1 METQSQNPFASSGL
15 FVSTANVWTPFKMS
29 FEGFAGAG
37 KTLTMCCIALGIWE
51 AEGKTGNIVLVDTE
65 RSAKFIVPFFH
76 QFGLIEGKNF
86 FVTHTRDLQRWGQI
100 LAMAESVRG
109 TIMLTDTV
117 SHVYEEMMIQFE
129 RDNGRK
135 VKYPQDAMIIKPM
148 WKEKFS
154 TPFLKANNCH
164 LLFTGRAAW
173 EYTMQEDEDT
183 GKKSFN
189 ATGVKMRGDNELA
202 YEPDVVVLME
212 RLQKITTDGVETAR
226 CATILKDRS
235 RLIDGQQ
242 FIFKAFEPGK
252 DKEGQARVWQQFEP
266 VFKLLASGNQT
277 AQPQTEADKA
287 MGPLFQKGNGE
298 AWYQQKL
305 RAERTVEE
313 IKGVFEQWG
322 LGGTGAVEKAIRAN
336 LYMLI
341 FNNRTTA
348 ALAEMKPDELQAGFE
363 VIEFLA
369 RYVARNMEF
378 VEKMFKSGEHEK
390 LHAYLADAQKEYL
403 EHMAQAPTLESQS
416 DQIPDLDVPTEPK
429 PTAKQSAQ
437 ELAFE
442 TIHSGIMN
450 ALTQAQADELFNV
463 TYAGQIAAMELPE
476 RKRLNQA
483 RLARKRQIK
492 NGGQAALV

>member
-1 METQSQNPFASSGL
+1 MSENTTAYGQDNPFAKSGL

-86 FVTHTRDLQRWGQI
+86 FVTHTRSLQRWGEI
-100 LAMAESVRG
+100 LALAESRRG

-135 VKYPQDAMIIKPM
+135 VKYPQDAMVIKPM

-154 TPFLKANNCH
+154 NPFLQASNCH

-173 EYTMQEDEDT
+173 EYTMEQDEDT

-212 RLQKITTDGVETAR
+212 RLQKIGSDGVETAR
-226 CATILKDRS
+226 CATIMKDRS

-242 FIFKAFEPGK
+242 FIFRAFEPGK
-252 DKEGQARVWQQFEP
+252 DKEGQARVWERFEP
-266 VFKLLASGNQT
+266 VFRLLASGNT
-277 AQPQTEADKA
+277 NAPAPTEADKTL
-287 MGPLFQKGNGE
+287 GPLFQKGQGE

-305 RAERTVEE
+305 RAERLVEE
-313 IKGVFEQWG
+313 IKAIFDQWG
-322 LGGTGAVEKAIRAN
+322 LGGTGGVEKAVRAN
-336 LYMLI
+336 LYKMI
-341 FNNRTTA
+341 FDNRTTA
-348 ALAEMKPDELQAGFE
+348 ALAELSPDELGE
-363 VIEFLA
+363 GKDVIEYMA
-369 RYVARNMEF
+369 RFTAKNMEF
-378 VEKMFKSGEHEK
+378 IEKNFKAGQYETVGEFLNTEK
-390 LHAYLADAQKEYL
+390 TKYVDGLKNLNAKAPAANDAE
-403 EHMAQAPTLESQS
+403 
-416 DQIPDLDVPTEPK
+416 DDIPDFFTGKVAELRKPAEDSAATVPNDK
-429 PTAKQSAQ
+429 PAK
-437 ELAFE
+437 LA
-442 TIHSGIMN
+442 SV
-450 ALTQAQADELFNV
+450 A
-463 TYAGQIAAMELPE
+463 
-476 RKRLNQA
+476 K
-483 RLARKRQIK
+483 K
-492 NGGQAALV
+492 